1 VSEDPG
7 HTPPPFELA
16 ARQFELGLRRLADDL
31 TYGMEGSRFVGSG
44 IDFAQT
50 RPYSPGDSVRSIDW
64 KVTARTRR
72 VHVKDY
78 EAPKRACVFIIVDTS
93 ASMSVSS
100 TTLSKHGAAVWAA
113 GALGLVAYRRR
124 NPVALISGGERGHF
138 PAPSLLSSALYRSI
152 EELRRADANERTG
165 VVGAL
170 SRVRRAAQRASLII
184 VISDLHEEGATEE
197 IISASQ
203 RHDCMVIRPIDPAE
217 QRPMRAGFM
226 RLAEAESGASF
237 LGTGGASL
245 LTEEARERETRLAE
259 CAVAHVELRT
269 DQPLVA
275 PLRRALSSRG
285 GRRLAR

>member
-1 VSEDPG
+1 
-7 HTPPPFELA
+7 
-16 ARQFELGLRRLADDL
+16 
-31 TYGMEGSRFVGSG
+31 
-44 IDFAQT
+44 
-50 RPYSPGDSVRSIDW
+50 
-64 KVTARTRR
+64 
-72 VHVKDY
+72 VKDY
-78 EAPKRACVFIIVDTS
+78 EAPKRACVFIVVDTS

-100 TTLSKHGAAVWAA
+100 APLSKHGAAVWAA

-152 EELRRADANERTG
+152 EELRREDANERTG

-245 LTEEARERETRLAE
+245 LTEEARGRETRLAE